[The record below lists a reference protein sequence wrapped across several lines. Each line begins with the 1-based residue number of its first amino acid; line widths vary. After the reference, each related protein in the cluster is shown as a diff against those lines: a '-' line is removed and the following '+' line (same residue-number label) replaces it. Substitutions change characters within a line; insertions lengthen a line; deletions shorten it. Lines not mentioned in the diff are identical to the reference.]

1 MSKIPFSFTALPKIF
16 RKNGVLDPKKKNFS
30 VRLRFIY
37 WAFSKCYTV
46 SSIQDGITYD
56 AFEFS
61 CSVAKA
67 AEESGLI
74 EDEVEAQFE
83 YFIKHEFLIKV
94 NGSIKNR
101 LNKYRWNS
109 SKLVDE
115 KIVHLETIQD
125 KSKEENRDKLRVED
139 VKKPEPTQENR
150 NQNRNQT
157 GTDYREEDTK
167 KTGTKPEQTPP
178 FYRNDRAIESPS
190 LNSDNVAKSH
200 ACENLSPSSKRQ
212 ITAFF
217 NPRSYKLRD
226 GQPLSIRMQNSI
238 CKYSENERKR
248 ALANVQYYE
257 EYVDSGQ
264 TIKTE
269 HERFLQYCIRD
280 DLAMKK
286 ENCGRNDL
294 LARVMKEEYRMNEM
308 EILAK
313 SIRIKKSDHEEPIS
327 ISKELPH
334 QTFTNILDN
343 YINTYYPGLKYAP

>member
-1 MSKIPFSFTALPKIF
+1 
-16 RKNGVLDPKKKNFS
+16 
-30 VRLRFIY
+30 
-37 WAFSKCYTV
+37 
-46 SSIQDGITYD
+46 
-56 AFEFS
+56 
-61 CSVAKA
+61 
-67 AEESGLI
+67 
-74 EDEVEAQFE
+74 
-83 YFIKHEFLIKV
+83 
-94 NGSIKNR
+94 
-101 LNKYRWNS
+101 
-109 SKLVDE
+109 
-115 KIVHLETIQD
+115 
-125 KSKEENRDKLRVED
+125 
-139 VKKPEPTQENR
+139 
-150 NQNRNQT
+150 
-157 GTDYREEDTK
+157 
-167 KTGTKPEQTPP
+167 
-178 FYRNDRAIESPS
+178 
-190 LNSDNVAKSH
+190 
-200 ACENLSPSSKRQ
+200 
-212 ITAFF
+212 
-217 NPRSYKLRD
+217 
-226 GQPLSIRMQNSI
+226 MQNSI